1 MTGVNNPS
9 ESQHACPETSEGH
22 DGGVDSAAHRRG
34 MRVRTSLRRPEPFW
48 RSPAFAV
55 VAALHAAGLFALVTW
70 EISRP
75 ESVILQAI
83 SVRLL
88 EPDRPKV
95 AEAKPQFE
103 PPKPTPKTR
112 APEPPRPVLAAAQEA
127 PTAPTAMTVPPQP
140 APPARTEAAAA
151 PVAPAL
157 TEARFDAD
165 YLQNPKPVYPR
176 TSRRLEEQGKVL
188 LRVHV
193 AADGSA
199 REIEIKQSSG
209 FPRLDAAAREAVA
222 RWKFVPARR
231 GPDAVDSWVAVPIV
245 FSLTTEERS

>member
-1 MTGVNNPS
+1 
-9 ESQHACPETSEGH
+9 
-22 DGGVDSAAHRRG
+22 
-34 MRVRTSLRRPEPFW
+34 MRARASLRRPQSIW

-55 VAALHAAGLFALVTW
+55 VAALHAVGLFALVTW
-70 EISRP
+70 EVSRP

-83 SVRLL
+83 SVRML
-88 EPDRPKV
+88 EPERPKV
-95 AEAKPQFE
+95 AEAKPQVE

-112 APEPPRPVLAAAQEA
+112 APTPPPILAAAPEA
-127 PTAPTAMTVPPQP
+127 PAAPTTMTVAPQP
-140 APPARTEAAAA
+140 PPRTEAAA
-151 PVAPAL
+151 PVAPVAAAPAPPL

-193 AADGSA
+193 AADGGA
-199 REIEIKQSSG
+199 REVEVKQSSG

-231 GPDAVDSWVAVPIV
+231 GADAVDAWVAVPIV
-245 FSLTTEERS
+245 FSLTTEEQS